1 MDLVGWLS
9 DVYGPRLTGSPA
21 IEEARIWVMERL
33 RQWNLAN
40 VHDERFAFGKG
51 WSLERFYA
59 HMTEPQV
66 MPIIGYPKAWT
77 SSTQGTV
84 EAEVI
89 RVDIRTKQDLDRY
102 RGALRGRIVLPQAA
116 REVRMLEG
124 NLVLRMDDALLAE
137 AQRMLPKSK
146 HLTRQTA
153 SEQGL
158 ADLVMDFYFQ
168 EGVVAVLD
176 RGSDL
181 FMVNGAATGTRLAW
195 PTQRADGGT
204 IMARACGQRG
214 PLRDHSRRALQPH
227 GPNT

>member
-1 MDLVGWLS
+1 MVSAALASAQDLSQQTIAAIKEEGLQRSQVMDLVSWLS

-21 IEEARIWVMERL
+21 IEEARVWVMERL

-89 RVDIRTKQDLDRY
+89 RVDIRTKQDL
-102 RGALRGRIVLPQAA
+102 
-116 REVRMLEG
+116 
-124 NLVLRMDDALLAE
+124 
-137 AQRMLPKSK
+137 
-146 HLTRQTA
+146 
-153 SEQGL
+153 
-158 ADLVMDFYFQ
+158 
-168 EGVVAVLD
+168 
-176 RGSDL
+176 
-181 FMVNGAATGTRLAW
+181 
-195 PTQRADGGT
+195 
-204 IMARACGQRG
+204 
-214 PLRDHSRRALQPH
+214 
-227 GPNT
+227 